1 MSVKR
6 PGSVN
11 MPEQT
16 VSCRMCG
23 KNILD
28 LGEIFKRKIN
38 SKCLEF
44 DSLNCADIYERL
56 QSVYGNSIEI

>member
-1 MSVKR
+1 
-6 PGSVN
+6 
-11 MPEQT
+11 
-16 VSCRMCG
+16 MCG

-38 SKCLEF
+38 GKSLEF
-44 DSLNCADIYERL
+44 DSLDCADIYERL

>member
-6 PGSVN
+6 SGSVH

-38 SKCLEF
+38 GKSLEF
-44 DSLNCADIYERL
+44 DSLDCADIYERL